1 MDRFALG
8 IERGRDGTV
17 VALTH
22 GPSRYLAAGARATP
36 EARPPVGADQI
47 VGTYRNWNPWSPG
60 FRVFVRAGRLWL
72 ATPSDEAPLT
82 RLDES
87 EWRVGEEHSPDRV
100 RFDTVVGDRVQ
111 FAEYNAVSYAR
122 SFMD

>member
-8 IERGRDGTV
+8 IERGSDGSV

-22 GPSRYLAAGARATP
+22 GPKRYLAAGARATA
-36 EARPPVGADQI
+36 EAKPPVGADQI
-47 VGTYRNWNPWSPG
+47 VGTYRNGNPWSPG

-111 FAEYNAVSYAR
+111 HAVYNAVPYAR